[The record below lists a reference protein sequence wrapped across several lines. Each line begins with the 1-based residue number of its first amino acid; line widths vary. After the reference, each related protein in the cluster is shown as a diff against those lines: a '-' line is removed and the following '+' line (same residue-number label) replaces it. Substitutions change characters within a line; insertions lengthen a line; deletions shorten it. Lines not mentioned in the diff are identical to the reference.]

1 MSGRG
6 RLSPAHRRM
15 LFEESGIGARAVVKR
30 RYRTVTSKAEL
41 ERLGFG
47 RSQRNV
53 PALLM
58 PILNQAGEIILY
70 QSRPDEPRIGKRG
83 KPIKYETPSGAIM
96 ALDVHP
102 FCRERLA
109 DPTAPLFITEGIK
122 KGDALVSRKLCA
134 VALIG
139 VWNWRGTNEHGGK
152 TALPEWERVAL
163 NGRKVYIVF
172 DSDVMEK
179 REVYAALRRLK
190 GFLESRDAK
199 VRLIYLP
206 AGKGAEKQGVDDY
219 LASGHTVDDLLSHAT
234 PELKRPPLEDEPE
247 HPYRAT
253 PGGLVWDKPTQ
264 NGSVPTPLTNFTAR
278 IKADV
283 SEDDGAEVERLFEI
297 EAVLGGSGESEERRC
312 AFTVAAGKFSGM
324 GWPVEHLGAAAIV
337 YPGFGTKD
345 HARAAVQLLSGDV
358 PARSIYSH
366 TGWRK
371 IGGEWLYLHAGGAVG
386 ESAGDEG
393 SEARV
398 ELSGTLQERELPAVT
413 PDGEEVREAVRAS
426 LALLEVAPGGISYP
440 LLAAA
445 YRAPLGES
453 DFSIHLSGPTG
464 EGKSEL
470 AALFQQHYGA
480 ELDARR
486 LLSWESTENAIE
498 GQAFTLK
505 DQLLILDD
513 FAPTGTS
520 YDIQRWHKKADRVLR
535 AKGNRSGRQ
544 RMRPDT
550 TLRPEKPP
558 RALIISTG
566 EDVPRGQSLRA
577 RVMVLELSPGA
588 LDWERLTGCQSAAG
602 SGLYARAMSGYIR
615 WLAVRYE
622 DLRESLKEEHAE
634 LRKIAGASGQHR
646 RTPGIVADL
655 ALGLRYFLLFAHE
668 SGAVEAGAARELWTV
683 GWQALGEAASG
694 QSQHQAAGEPTHRFR
709 ELLSAAIASGRAHV
723 ANPEGG
729 GPEVPEAWG
738 WRRVTV
744 GTGDFEREEWR
755 PQGERVGWLEDEEL
769 YLEPDA
775 TLAAVQKQGRDSG
788 EPLAVT
794 GRTLR
799 KRLHERSLLLS
810 TGREHEGRET
820 LIVRHTLE
828 GSRKGVLHTASNFLS
843 MPLARPDQSDHDH
856 GKAHTYADKVPPLWS
871 GRKREPDHVPDHVPD
886 QEIAGQVS
894 RRGWSGRGQEPKQEP
909 DQRKAREHAENSR
922 NGQVG
927 QVAEP
932 NGEKINE
939 GARTSSGERE
949 RFVV

>member
-15 LFEESGIGARAVVKR
+15 LFEESGIGARVAVKR
-30 RYRTVTSKAEL
+30 GYRTVTSKAEL

-58 PILNQAGEIILY
+58 PIYSPTGEIVLY
-70 QSRPDEPRIGKRG
+70 QSRPNEPRIGKRG
-83 KPIKYETPSGAIM
+83 KPIKYETPSGASM

-102 FCRERLA
+102 FCRERLG

-122 KGDALVSRKLCA
+122 KGDALVSRELCA

-139 VWNWRGTNEHGGK
+139 VWNWRGTNEYGGK
-152 TALPEWERVAL
+152 MALPEWESVAL
-163 NGRKVYIVF
+163 NRRKVYIVF

-179 REVYAALRRLK
+179 REVYAALCRLK
-190 GFLESRDAK
+190 NFLESRARMA
-199 VRLIYLP
+199 RLIYLP

-219 LASGHTVDDLLSHAT
+219 LASGHTVDELLEHAT
-234 PELKRPPLEDEPE
+234 PDLKSPPHDQEPE

-264 NGSVPTPLTNFTAR
+264 NGSVPTTLTNFTAR
-278 IKADV
+278 IKTDV
-283 SEDDGAEVERLFEI
+283 SEDDGAEVERGFEI
-297 EAVLGGSGESEERRC
+297 EAMLSGRRHT
-312 AFTVAAGKFSGM
+312 FTVSAKQFSGM
-324 GWPVEHLGAAAIV
+324 GWVSEHLGAGAIV
-337 YPGFGTKD
+337 QPGFGVKD
-345 HARAAVQLLSGDV
+345 HARAAIQTLSGEI
-358 PARSIYSH
+358 PARRVYAH

-386 ESAGDEG
+386 RTAGGEE

-398 ELSGTLQERELPAVT
+398 ELSGTLRERELPT
-413 PDGEEVREAVRAS
+413 SSPEGEELRGAVRGS
-426 LALLEVAPGGISYP
+426 FGLLEVAPGGISYP

-470 AALFQQHYGA
+470 AALLQQHYGA

-550 TLRPEKPP
+550 TMRPEKPP
-558 RALIISTG
+558 CALIISTG

-577 RVMVLELSPGA
+577 RMMVLELSPGA

-602 SGLYARAMSGYIR
+602 AGLYALAMSGYIR
-615 WLAVRYE
+615 WLAARYE
-622 DLRESLKEEHAE
+622 HLRESLKEEHAE
-634 LRKIAGASGQHR
+634 LRRAAGASGQHR

-668 SGAVEAGAARELWTV
+668 SGAIDSETIWELWAR
-683 GWQALGEAASG
+683 GWRALGEAASG
-694 QSQHQAAGEPTHRFR
+694 QSQHQAAGEPTRRFR
-709 ELLSAAIASGRAHV
+709 ELLSAAIASGRAHA

-729 GPEVPEAWG
+729 EPEVPEAWG
-738 WRRVTV
+738 WRQATV
-744 GTGDFEREEWR
+744 GSGDLEREEWR
-755 PQGERVGWLEDEEL
+755 PQGERVGGLED
-769 YLEPDA
+769 
-775 TLAAVQKQGRDSG
+775 
-788 EPLAVT
+788 
-794 GRTLR
+794 
-799 KRLHERSLLLS
+799 
-810 TGREHEGRET
+810 
-820 LIVRHTLE
+820 
-828 GSRKGVLHTASNFLS
+828 
-843 MPLARPDQSDHDH
+843 
-856 GKAHTYADKVPPLWS
+856 
-871 GRKREPDHVPDHVPD
+871 
-886 QEIAGQVS
+886 
-894 RRGWSGRGQEPKQEP
+894 
-909 DQRKAREHAENSR
+909 
-922 NGQVG
+922 
-927 QVAEP
+927 
-932 NGEKINE
+932 
-939 GARTSSGERE
+939 
-949 RFVV
+949 